1 MDGYAQPPKGG
12 EANVEKREV
21 YSCCIRFYS
30 GVTYN
35 VLSTNY
41 KRNKR
46 KVTAPGQG

>member
-21 YSCCIRFYS
+21 YSRCISFNSR
-30 GVTYN
+30 VTYN
-35 VLSTNY
+35 VFSAY
-41 KRNKR
+41 DKRDKR